1 MPSTC
6 TQPNRCR
13 LGYLTHVRVLLNF
26 AFRARSKL
34 NRVWDQTCSARLLR
48 HLIFHRVLIG
58 RYTNTRR
65 SNVQAVTSPK
75 SNFASHRPWHV
86 WSLARLPRSA
96 RVARPFSPF
105 FSLQPSPISPPSP
118 PSARVKFTDRN
129 WTGLTGSG
137 LGRLQIGPNSK
148 FNFEFKK

>member
-13 LGYLTHVRVLLNF
+13 LGYLTHIRVVLNF

-105 FSLQPSPISPPSP
+105 FSLRPSPFSPPSP
-118 PSARVKFTDRN
+118 RVRGLN
-129 WTGLTGSG
+129 LLTGPSG
-137 LGRLQIGPNSK
+137 YRGNRSDRFRFGAATNRSK
-148 FNFEFKK
+148 FKI